1 MEITEVRIFSRQAE
15 DKKLK
20 AFATITF
27 DDCFVVRNIK
37 IIEGAKGLFVAMPS
51 RKIKESCPKCGFK
64 NPARVKFC
72 GQCAATMPQIALPTE
87 SAEDRN
93 QRQSE
98 HRDIAHPITAQCR
111 DLIQKKVLEAYN
123 TQEADAP
130 QAPKT
135 YSEKPVPGTEPFGS
149 GDIDLG

>member
-1 MEITEVRIFSRQAE
+1 MEITEVRIFSREAE

-27 DDCFVVRNIK
+27 DGCFVVRNIK
-37 IIEGAKGLFVAMPS
+37 IIEGTKGLFVAMPS

-72 GQCAATMPQIALPTE
+72 GQCAASMPQTAPVTE
-87 SAEDRN
+87 NTEDKN

-98 HRDIAHPITAQCR
+98 HRDIAHPITVECR
-111 DLIQKKVLEAYN
+111 DLIQKKVLEAYRAQDSG
-123 TQEADAP
+123 TSPAA
-130 QAPKT
+130 KVYT
-135 YSEKPVPGTEPFGS
+135 EKPVPGTEPFGS

>member
-1 MEITEVRIFSRQAE
+1 MDITEVRIFSREAE

-37 IIEGAKGLFVAMPS
+37 IIEGTKGLFVAMPS

-72 GQCAATMPQIALPTE
+72 GQCASTMPQTALPME
-87 SAEDRN
+87 SAEDKN

-98 HRDIAHPITAQCR
+98 HRDIAHPITAECR
-111 DLIQKKVLEAYN
+111 DLIQKKVLEAYRA
-123 TQEADAP
+123 QEAGVS